1 MLEEFSFGYILKVPG
16 VGAEGSS
23 VINCQV
29 IE

>member
-23 VINCQV
+23 VNCQV

>member
-1 MLEEFSFGYILKVPG
+1 MLEEFSFGYILEVSG

-23 VINCQV
+23 VNCQV